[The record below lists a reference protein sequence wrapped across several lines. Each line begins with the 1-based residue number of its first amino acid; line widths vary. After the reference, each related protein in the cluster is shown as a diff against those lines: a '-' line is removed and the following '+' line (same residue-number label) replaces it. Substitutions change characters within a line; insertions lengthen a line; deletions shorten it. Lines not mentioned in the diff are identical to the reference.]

1 MGVAGAP
8 ACATTLA
15 HAKQL
20 FEVDGVGQPPALLLI
35 LVAVVVLVRSLVT
48 PERVKS
54 SLEVQATRVL
64 GAPVMVGT
72 LEVAWY
78 PRVGLRL
85 EDVRI
90 GQPQQLGIGE
100 LQISAGLAGLLRRR
114 VDDAE
119 IIVRRSQVDVRAL
132 VALAAKAATTD
143 EWNGPRRR
151 STSFTIA
158 SVRCDPSGWRHAAS
172 GLAHH
177 RGERHG
183 GTERVDAHG
192 AVPHSEGAGHVVV
205 GIRSGH
211 ARTGQR
217 LSSD

>member
-1 MGVAGAP
+1 MPNSLLKWIAWGAAG
-8 ACATTLA
+8 
-15 HAKQL
+15 
-20 FEVDGVGQPPALLLI
+20 LLLI

-64 GAPVMVGT
+64 GAPVTVGT

-132 VALAAKAATTD
+132 VALAAKAATHTS
-143 EWNGPRRR
+143 GPAAGQRQLVLHHR
-151 STSFTIA
+151 
-158 SVRCDPSGWRHAAS
+158 VGPGDPSGWRHPAS
-172 GLAHH
+172 GLAHDP
-177 RGERHG
+177 GERYG
-183 GTERVDAHG
+183 GAERVDAHG

-205 GIRSGH
+205 GIRVRSRSNPSAPRFGSMPTSW
-211 ARTGQR
+211 R
-217 LSSD
+217 